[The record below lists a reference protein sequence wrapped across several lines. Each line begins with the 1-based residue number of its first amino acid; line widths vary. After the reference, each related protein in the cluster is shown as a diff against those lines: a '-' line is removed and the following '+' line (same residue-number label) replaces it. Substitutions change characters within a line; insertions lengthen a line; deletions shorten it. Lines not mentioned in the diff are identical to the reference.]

1 REMLRV
7 YLDHR
12 IRVVTRR
19 SEYRLAR
26 KRERLHLVE
35 GLLIA
40 ILDIDEVIQV
50 IRSSDDG
57 EQARTRLQEVFDLSH
72 PQAEYI
78 LELRLRRLTKF
89 SRIELEAE
97 RDQLQA

>member
-1 REMLRV
+1 GLREMLRV

-78 LELRLRRLTKF
+78 LELRLRRL
-89 SRIELEAE
+89 
-97 RDQLQA
+97 